1 MLSVAVCTWNR
12 AARLARTL
20 EAMTRLEPPGAG
32 GGDGGWEL
40 VVVDNG
46 STDGTAATIDGFAGR
61 LPVRRVT
68 EPRTGL
74 SHARNAAVAA
84 ARGAAIVWTDDDV
97 LVEPGWLAAYA
108 RALDRWPD
116 ADVFGGPI
124 LPHFDAP
131 PPAWL
136 AAGLPQVRNAYALLD
151 LGPEPVPLGGAR
163 LPFGANYAIRTAA
176 QRRVAYSPA
185 LGRVG
190 AALGSG
196 EETAVV
202 RALLDAGARGWW
214 VPEARVAH
222 LVPPERQS
230 VRFLR
235 AYYRGNGASLHHE
248 PGFHAPTHGPRLLG
262 RPRWVWRLAV
272 EQQLLYWLRRP
283 SAPPERWLRHLR
295 LASSAWGTLLARPP
309 REDGRGA

>member
-1 MLSVAVCTWNR
+1 MLTVAVCTWNR
-12 AARLARTL
+12 AALLARTL
-20 EAMTRLEPPGAG
+20 DAMTRLRLPRDLA
-32 GGDGGWEL
+32 WEL

-46 STDGTAATIDGFAGR
+46 STDDTAAVVAGFEGR
-61 LPVRRVT
+61 LPVRRLV

-84 ARGAAIVWTDDDV
+84 ARGTAIVWTDDDV
-97 LVEPGWLAAYA
+97 LVEVDWLAGYA
-108 RALDRWPD
+108 AAFARWPD

-124 LPHFDAP
+124 LPYFDAP
-131 PPAWL
+131 PPEWL
-136 AAGLPQVRNAYALLD
+136 RRGLAQVANAYALLD
-151 LGPEPVPLGGAR
+151 LGPEPVPFDERR

-176 QRRVAYSPA
+176 QRRVPYSPE

-190 AALGSG
+190 TALRSG
-196 EETAVV
+196 EETMVV
-202 RALLDAGARGWW
+202 RTLLAGGARGWW

-222 LVPPERQS
+222 LVPRARQT

-235 AYYRGNGASLHHE
+235 AYYRGNGASS
-248 PGFHAPTHGPRLLG
+248 HADPSFHGPEHGARLLG

-283 SAPPERWLRHLR
+283 TAPPERWLAHLR
-295 LASSAWGTLLARPP
+295 LASSAWGTLLARAPG
-309 REDGRGA
+309 EDGRAGP